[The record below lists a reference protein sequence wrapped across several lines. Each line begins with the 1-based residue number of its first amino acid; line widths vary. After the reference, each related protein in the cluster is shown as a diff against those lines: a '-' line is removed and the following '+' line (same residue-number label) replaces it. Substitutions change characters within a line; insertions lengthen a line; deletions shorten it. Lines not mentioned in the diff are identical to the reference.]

1 MDFSLTSE
9 QQSLADSV
17 ARYCERDYDLVRR
30 HASMTSSEG
39 ICRQQWATF
48 AELGWLGAGLDEAQG
63 GFGGGAIENALIMEQ
78 AGRALVVEPLISC
91 ATIAL
96 QTLAAL
102 PGSPPRDEL
111 ITAIV
116 AGEAIV
122 VLAHCEAAA
131 HGQRNYCA
139 TAATR
144 SDSGWH
150 LTGTKSLVLGAGVAD
165 KLLVTATTEQG
176 CALFVIGAQSAGLQR
191 HDYRLVDNHR
201 AADLVLTNVNGGE
214 PLAVGPVVTRA
225 IDAGLDHGLIGLCA
239 EAVGLMD
246 LAIATTRD
254 YLKAR
259 RQFGT
264 TLSAFQALQHR
275 MADMLVEA
283 ELSRSILYGALSA
296 IDESAASSARTICA
310 MKAVVSSAAIFVG
323 RNAVQL
329 HGGIAITEECVVSH
343 IYRRLYTISRLLGD
357 EDVHLRRLAEIS
369 RQAGPR

>member
-9 QQSLADSV
+9 QQALADSV
-17 ARYCERDYDLVRR
+17 ARYCERDYDLARR
-30 HASMTSSEG
+30 HAIMTSSEG
-39 ICRQQWATF
+39 ICRRQWATF

-63 GFGGGAIENALIMEQ
+63 GFGGGAIENTLIIEQ

-91 ATIAL
+91 AIIAL

-102 PGSPPRDEL
+102 PSSPPRDQL
-111 ITAIV
+111 IEAIV

-122 VLAHCEAAA
+122 VLAHGEAAA
-131 HGQRNYCA
+131 HSERSYFA
-139 TAATR
+139 TAASR
-144 SDSGWH
+144 DEFGWH
-150 LTGTKSLVLGAGVAD
+150 LTGTKSLVLAAGVAD
-165 KLLVTATTEQG
+165 RLLVTATTEQG
-176 CALFVIGAQSAGLQR
+176 PALFVVDAQSAGLQR

-201 AADLVLTNVNGGE
+201 AADLVLAAVNAPE
-214 PLAVGPVVTRA
+214 PLAVGPEVTDA

-239 EAVGLMD
+239 EAVGIMD

-264 TLSAFQALQHR
+264 TLNTFQALQHR
-275 MADMLVEA
+275 MADMLVEV
-283 ELSRSILYGALSA
+283 ELSRSILYGALSV
-296 IDESAASSARTICA
+296 IGESAAARARTICA
-310 MKAVVSSAAIFVG
+310 MKAVVSSAAMFVG

-343 IYRRLYTISRLLGD
+343 LYRRLFTISRMLGD
-357 EDVHLRRLAEIS
+357 EEVHLRRLAEIS